1 MGSYKKLV
9 RDNIPDII
17 KKNGE
22 EPLVRIL
29 SDEEYIE
36 QLHIK
41 LQEEV
46 SEYLES
52 GSIEE
57 LADIEEV
64 IIGILEAKGKSRDE
78 LEAIRQEKVKK
89 RGAFKSKIYLEGV
102 KPNKNK

>member
-64 IIGILEAKGKSRDE
+64 IIGILEAKGESRDE

-89 RGAFKSKIYLEGV
+89 RGAFKAKIYLEGV

>member
-1 MGSYKKLV
+1 MASYKKLV

-22 EPLVRIL
+22 EPIIRIL
-29 SDEEYIE
+29 DNDEYLNE
-36 QLHIK
+36 LNTK
-41 LQEEV
+41 LLEEV
-46 SEYLES
+46 NEYLDS

-64 IIGILEAKGKSRDE
+64 IIGILNSKNFTREE
-78 LEAIRQEKVKK
+78 LENIRQEKVKK

-102 KPNKNK
+102 KFDK